1 MTLTYLVDGEL
12 VPADEAVINVRD
24 RGFLYGDASFET
36 MRVYGGSVHAWERH
50 MDRLDDTCDLLAITH
65 DIPRGQLKQWV
76 DRVLD
81 ANNESE
87 AAIRLSITR
96 GIQPGVLSPAPEIE
110 PTVVIIIR
118 PLTRG
123 GIEGSP
129 TWDGPAAVRIVDV
142 TKIPDDAI
150 PARAKT
156 HNYLNGI
163 LARLEL
169 DESEDEAIMCDRE
182 GSIMEGAT
190 SNLFVVE
197 EGTLATPPV
206 STGVLPGITRAT
218 VLELADNLE
227 IPVEETRITPEI
239 LRTADEAFLTNST
252 AEVWPIGTI
261 EGEPRTSGP
270 VTERLQTAFCEA
282 IEAAHYG

>member
-12 VPADEAVINVRD
+12 VPADDAVVNVRD
-24 RGFLYGDASFET
+24 RGFLYGDAAFET
-36 MRVYGGSVHAWERH
+36 MRVYGGSIHAWDRH
-50 MDRLDDTCDLLAITH
+50 MDRLDDTCDLLALAH
-65 DIPRGQLKQWV
+65 DIPRGRLKQGV

-81 ANNESE
+81 ANDESE

-96 GIQPGVLSPAPEIE
+96 GVQPGVLSPAPEIE

-118 PLTRG
+118 PLNRG
-123 GIEGSP
+123 GTEGAP

-150 PARAKT
+150 PASAKT

-169 DESEDEAIMCDRE
+169 HEDEDEAIMCDRE
-182 GSIMEGAT
+182 GTITEGAT

-197 EGTLATPPV
+197 DGRLMTPPV

-218 VLELADNLE
+218 VLELADHLE
-227 IPVEETRITPEI
+227 IPVEETRISPEM

-252 AEVWPIGTI
+252 AEVWPIGSVDGVQLSRGSITD
-261 EGEPRTSGP
+261 S
-270 VTERLQTAFCEA
+270 LQTTFCEA
-282 IEAAHYG
+282 IEAEHYG